1 MKHPLSWMEALYAAL
16 LRGGLLLSV
25 VGWILDVPGRLG
37 WALYTEQFLALVAGC
52 SASLILLSPG
62 KAKPSWQHV
71 VSWGLSLACLA
82 AFAHVALNYPTLQLE
97 LVDAHTPAVLLALVM
112 LVCVME
118 ATRRRSGLALPIMLL
133 ALVAFALWVGPYLP
147 DTFKTR
153 TVTFP
158 RLSVYLALDTNALF
172 SSILYIAAVVVT
184 PFILFGGL
192 LNAFGGGQLFSV
204 LADRAVGHYR
214 GGPAKAAVVG
224 SAAFG
229 MISGSAVANVVTTG
243 SVSIPLMARSGFG
256 SRLAGAIEAIAST
269 GGQLMPPILG
279 AAAFLMAELLQLP
292 YRDIALA
299 AVFPA
304 FLFYAALFLAVD
316 LEARR
321 LQGSGASAQA
331 MADRVAASRRE
342 SIGWNW
348 RFVLPVAF
356 LLYLLFWEKRTAEMS
371 GVLASAALV
380 VVFLLAPG
388 TALLQRLW
396 QSLKATLQAMDGV
409 AEIVM
414 LSAAAGLVIGVL
426 NLTGISFAITMQ
438 IFELSG
444 GSLPL
449 LLLLSALLSLLLGMG
464 LPTVGVYILLAT
476 LVAPAMTQLGVHP
489 LAAHFF
495 VMFFGMLS
503 MITPPVAI
511 ASFAAASIAGHSPWA
526 TSMTTLRLGVGLYLI
541 PVAFVLNPEL
551 LNWNQPANGAM
562 AALTAFVAVTG
573 CTLAFGGHVT
583 SLPKRLGWGVM
594 ALLALWAT
602 APTALPEAVRLAAGV
617 LGLAALAWTFWGRPS
632 QGTTSAPA
640 PKPTA

>member
-1 MKHPLSWMEALYAAL
+1 MLSFARAHALYADL

-25 VGWILDVPGRLG
+25 VGWIMDVPGRMG
-37 WALYTEQFLALVAGC
+37 WALYTEQFLALAAGL
-52 SASLILLSPG
+52 SAALVLLSPG
-62 KAKPSWQHV
+62 RAASQRQQLL
-71 VSWGLSLACLA
+71 SWGMSVVCLA
-82 AFAHVALNYPTLQLE
+82 AFGYVSVHYPNLQLS
-97 LVDAHTPAVLLALVM
+97 LVDAQWPAVLLALVI
-112 LVCVME
+112 LACVLE

-133 ALVAFALWVGPYLP
+133 ALVAFAFWVGPHLP
-147 DTFKTR
+147 DSFKTR
-153 TVTFP
+153 PVSFA
-158 RLSVYLALDTNALF
+158 RLSMYLALDTNALF
-172 SSILYIAAVVVT
+172 SSILYIATVVVT

-192 LNAFGGGQLFSV
+192 LNAFGGGQLFSI

-214 GGPAKAAVVG
+214 GGPAKASVVG

-256 SRLAGAIEAIAST
+256 PRLAGAIEAIAST

-279 AAAFLMAELLQLP
+279 AAAFLMAELLELP

-304 FLFYAALFLAVD
+304 FLFYAVLFLAVD

-321 LQGSGASAQA
+321 LERSGVDSKA
-331 MADRVAASRRE
+331 MAERLIASRQE
-342 SIGWNW
+342 VIGWRW
-348 RFVLPVAF
+348 RFLLPVGV

-371 GVLASAALV
+371 GILASASLV

-388 TALLQRLW
+388 AALLRRLFEC
-396 QSLKATLQAMDGV
+396 LKATLRAMDGV

-444 GSLPL
+444 GSLAL
-449 LLLLSALLSLLLGMG
+449 LLLFSALLSLLLGMG

-476 LVAPAMTQLGVHP
+476 LVAPAMTKLGVLP

-526 TSMTTLRLGVGLYLI
+526 TSMTTLRLAMGLYLI
-541 PVAFVLNPEL
+541 PVAFVLNPVL
-551 LNWNQPANGAM
+551 LTWSDPVAGIT
-562 AALTAFVAVTG
+562 AALPTLVA
-573 CTLAFGGHVT
+573 
-583 SLPKRLGWGVM
+583 VM
-594 ALLALWAT
+594 ALTLACGGQPHSLPRRLIWALI
-602 APTALPEAVRLAAGV
+602 AAMAFWASLPSVMHDAGRV
-617 LGLAALAWTFWGRPS
+617 GVGLVGIVVLAWTFFARDGMGKVSLVNQPH
-632 QGTTSAPA
+632 
-640 PKPTA
+640 

>member
-1 MKHPLSWMEALYAAL
+1 MNVMPQVQALYAAL
-16 LRGGLLLSV
+16 LRAGLLLSV
-25 VGWILDVPGRLG
+25 VAWIMDVPGRLG
-37 WALYTEQFLALVAGC
+37 LALYTEQFLAAAAGFSAALV
-52 SASLILLSPG
+52 LLSPG
-62 KAKPSWQHV
+62 RLATAAQQV
-71 VSWGLSLACLA
+71 LSACMSLVCLA
-82 AFAHVALNYPTLQLE
+82 AFAYVAVHYPSLQLS
-97 LVDAHTPAVLLALVM
+97 LVDAQWPAVVLALVI
-112 LVCVME
+112 LSCVLE

-133 ALVAFALWVGPYLP
+133 ALVAFAFWVGPHLP
-147 DTFKTR
+147 DSFKTR
-153 TVTFP
+153 PVSFA
-158 RLSVYLALDTNALF
+158 RLSMYLALDTNALF
-172 SSILYIAAVVVT
+172 SSILYIATVVVT

-192 LNAFGGGQLFSV
+192 LNAFGGGQLFSI

-214 GGPAKAAVVG
+214 GGPAKASVVG

-256 SRLAGAIEAIAST
+256 PRLAGAIEAVAST

-279 AAAFLMAELLQLP
+279 ASAFLMAELLELP

-304 FLFYAALFLAVD
+304 VLFYVALFLAVD

-321 LQGSGASAQA
+321 QESSGASSSANA
-331 MADRVAASRRE
+331 ERLATSRLE
-342 SIGWNW
+342 VIGWRW
-348 RFVLPVAF
+348 RFMLPMLV
-356 LLYLLFWEKRTAEMS
+356 LLYLLFWEKRTAEMA
-371 GVLASAALV
+371 GILASASLV

-388 TALLQRLW
+388 TALRRRLAECLQ
-396 QSLKATLQAMDGV
+396 ATLRAMDGV

-444 GSLPL
+444 GSLAF

-476 LVAPAMTQLGVHP
+476 LVAPAMTKLGVPP

-541 PVAFVLNPEL
+541 PIAFVLNPVL
-551 LNWNQPANGAM
+551 LTWDAPMAGVT
-562 AALTAFVAVTG
+562 AALPTLVAVMALTI
-573 CTLAFGGHVT
+573 AFGGQPHTLLRRAFWAVMT
-583 SLPKRLGWGVM
+583 GLAFLAILPSV
-594 ALLALWAT
+594 
-602 APTALPEAVRLAAGV
+602 LPDSVRLSIGL
-617 LGLAALAWTFWGRPS
+617 LGLLVTAWAVFAREGLGKKPLLTPS
-632 QGTTSAPA
+632 P
-640 PKPTA
+640 

>member
-1 MKHPLSWMEALYAAL
+1 MNPLPWAQALYAAL
-16 LRGGLLLSV
+16 LRAGLLLSV
-25 VGWILDVPGRLG
+25 VGWILDVPGRMG
-37 WALYTEQFLALVAGC
+37 WALYTEQFLALAAGC
-52 SASLILLSPG
+52 SASLVLLSPERSQH
-62 KAKPSWQHV
+62 KAWQLAL
-71 VSWGLSLACLA
+71 SWGLSLACLA
-82 AFAHVALNYPTLQLE
+82 AFVYVSLHYPTLQLA
-97 LVDAHTPAVLLALVM
+97 LVDAQLPAVMLAVLM
-112 LVCVME
+112 LVCVLE

-133 ALVAFALWVGPYLP
+133 ALVAFALWVGPHLP
-147 DTFKTR
+147 DAFKTR
-153 TVTFP
+153 SVSFP
-158 RLSVYLALDTNALF
+158 RLSMYLALDTNALF

-192 LNAFGGGQLFSV
+192 LNAFGGGQLFST

-214 GGPAKAAVVG
+214 GGPAKASVVG

-256 SRLAGAIEAIAST
+256 PRLAGAIEAIAST

-279 AAAFLMAELLQLP
+279 AAAFLMAELLELP

-304 FLFYAALFLAVD
+304 FLFYAVLFLAVD

-321 LQGSGASAQA
+321 LESTGVGAQA
-331 MADRVAASRRE
+331 MADRLAASRRE
-342 SIGWNW
+342 VIGWKW
-348 RFVLPVAF
+348 RFLLPVAV

-371 GVLASAALV
+371 GVLASAALM
-380 VVFLLAPG
+380 VVFLAAPG
-388 TALLQRLW
+388 AALGQRLLQCL
-396 QSLKATLQAMDGV
+396 QATLRAMDGV

-444 GSLPL
+444 GSLGL
-449 LLLLSALLSLLLGMG
+449 LLLFSALLSLLLGMG

-476 LVAPAMTQLGVHP
+476 LVAPAMTQLGVPP

-526 TSMTTLRLGVGLYLI
+526 TSMTTLRLGMGLYLI
-541 PVAFVLNPEL
+541 PIAFVLNPVL
-551 LNWNQPANGAM
+551 LTWDSALGGAS
-562 AALTAFVAVTG
+562 AAVPTLVAVMSL
-573 CTLAFGGHVT
+573 TLAFGGQAQSVARRIGWGLVAAAAFWA
-583 SLPKRLGWGVM
+583 SLPNALPDGARIGMGLVGL
-594 ALLALWAT
+594 ALLAWA
-602 APTALPEAVRLAAGV
+602 
-617 LGLAALAWTFWGRPS
+617 FWGR
-632 QGTTSAPA
+632 SAPRA
-640 PKPTA
+640 SVA

>member
-1 MKHPLSWMEALYAAL
+1 MPRLPWLEPGYAAL
-16 LRGGLLLSV
+16 LRAGLLLSV
-25 VGWILDVPGRLG
+25 IGWIVDVPGRLG

-52 SASLILLSPG
+52 AVALGLLAPGQAARSAGRRALD
-62 KAKPSWQHV
+62 
-71 VSWGLSLACLA
+71 WGLSLACLA
-82 AFAHVALNYPTLQLE
+82 GFVHVALNYPSLQLE
-97 LVDAHTPAVLLALVM
+97 LVDAHAPAVMLALLMV
-112 LVCVME
+112 VCVLE
-118 ATRRRSGLALPIMLL
+118 ATRRRSGLALPVMLL
-133 ALVAFALWVGPYLP
+133 ALVVFALWIGPHLP

-153 TVTFP
+153 AVSVP

-192 LNAFGGGQLFSV
+192 LNAFGGGRLFSI

-229 MISGSAVANVVTTG
+229 MISGSAVANVVTSG

-256 SRLAGAIEAIAST
+256 GRLAGAIEAIAST

-279 AAAFLMAELLQLP
+279 AAAFLMAELLELP

-321 LQGSGASAQA
+321 LASTAQHAQA
-331 MADRVAASRRE
+331 NADRVASSRRE
-342 SIGWNW
+342 AIGWGW
-348 RFVLPVAF
+348 RFLLPVAF
-356 LLYLLFWEKRTAEMS
+356 LLYLLFWEKRTAEMA
-371 GVLASAALV
+371 GVLASASLL

-388 TALLQRLW
+388 ESVGQRLR
-396 QSLKATLQAMDGV
+396 QAVQATLRAMDGV
-409 AEIVM
+409 AEIVI
-414 LSAAAGLVIGVL
+414 LAAAAGLVIGVL

-444 GSLPL
+444 GSLAL
-449 LLLLSALLSLLLGMG
+449 LLLLSALLSLPLGMG
-464 LPTVGVYILLAT
+464 LPTGGVYILLAT
-476 LVAPAMTQLGVHP
+476 LVAPAMTQLGVLP

-526 TSMTTLRLGVGLYLI
+526 TSMTTLRLGLGLYLI
-541 PVAFVLNPEL
+541 PVAFVLNPVL
-551 LNWNQPANGAM
+551 LTWKDPVAGVA
-562 AALTAFVAVTG
+562 AAVPTLVAVLALT
-573 CTLAFGGHVT
+573 LASGGQRL
-583 SLPKRLGWGVM
+583 SLPARLLW
-594 ALLALWAT
+594 ALLAGGCLWASV
-602 APTALPEAVRLAAGV
+602 AGQWPDAVRLAVSA
-617 LGLAALAWTFWGRPS
+617 LGLGLLAWEFGLRRRPS
-632 QGTTSAPA
+632 TTGTAA
-640 PKPTA
+640 NTADA